1 MTILQG
7 ILRSILLYVSNVPNV
22 TCCKMLYNKV
32 RGASG
37 DACGSVANRM
47 LYVQQFTPGASIAHM
62 SKCYFRR
69 DKNEDFTEIIRSHQ
83 VVALE
88 EDNISDINIR
98 SMQVTESPLPID
110 FNESEINELA
120 KLIDDDI
127 FESPK
132 ITCDYEISNINST
145 ASIPSTSHPSPDCSI
160 KHLDNDCSNH
170 FCPYYIGKENE
181 LPFEA
186 ATYNNSPAFQSES
199 PTPMIA
205 HSLNL

>member
-47 LYVQQFTPGASIAHM
+47 LYVQQFTPGTSIAHM
-62 SKCYFRR
+62 SKCYF
-69 DKNEDFTEIIRSHQ
+69 
-83 VVALE
+83 
-88 EDNISDINIR
+88 
-98 SMQVTESPLPID
+98 
-110 FNESEINELA
+110 
-120 KLIDDDI
+120 
-127 FESPK
+127 SPK

-145 ASIPSTSHPSPDCSI
+145 ASIPSTSHPSPDYSI

-199 PTPMIA
+199 STPQANTLLSCFSNDSPQPQSIIRFRKDGGNVRKRHVKDWLDVKGKKLSEILVSNM
-205 HSLNL
+205 

>member
-1 MTILQG
+1 FL
-7 ILRSILLYVSNVPNV
+7 SS
-22 TCCKMLYNKV
+22 
-32 RGASG
+32 GA
-37 DACGSVANRM
+37 
-47 LYVQQFTPGASIAHM
+47 I
-62 SKCYFRR
+62 RR

-110 FNESEINELA
+110 FNESEINEHA

-127 FESPK
+127 FDSPK

-145 ASIPSTSHPSPDCSI
+145 ASIPSTSHPSPDYSI
-160 KHLDNDCSNH
+160 KHLDNDCSSH

-199 PTPMIA
+199 STPQANTLLSCFSNDSPQPQSIIRFRKDKGNVRKR
-205 HSLNL
+205 HVKDWLDVKR